1 MFSVQTAY
9 YDLIGMTSLMKLKNN
24 AKFSAVP
31 VYPIARDVCLMIYQ
45 INKEILGNTIDL
57 DPNIKKIR
65 HRVKLYQ
72 KKNNF
77 KVYKRIIDTHI
88 HQFGNDIDNLGFYLD
103 GDQLI
108 GSTIYS
114 TYIFHDTQFFTYNP
128 KKSAENA
135 YNFMGKVGETI
146 ALIIEKLI
154 EKSDYTLPLFAIP
167 TFEYNDDTSYTEKDV
182 LNSNFFVE
190 SQNQNVLLTRLVISL
205 QEASTCI
212 WLYNGISKANN
223 LLLYNYILLRLLSIK
238 ADEVMDNLKNIQ
250 AFLSDDFLQ
259 VDKALNFKISSLIND
274 FDKELCDECRC
285 LRNMIHYNE
294 HDINFI
300 EYVQE
305 KMSIDNNYVN
315 LFTSKIVKHYMEPF
329 CKFVSEYLK
338 VNERKSMNDFEK
350 ITKRLLSLAKG
361 EKFRSSKW

>member
-9 YDLIGMTSLMKLKNN
+9 YDLIGMTSLINLKNN
-24 AKFSAVP
+24 EKFSAVP
-31 VYPIARDVCLMIYQ
+31 VYPLVRDVCLMIYQ
-45 INKEILGNTIDL
+45 INKEILGNSIDL

-72 KKNNF
+72 RKNNF

-88 HQFGNDIDNLGFYLD
+88 HQFGSDIDNLGFYLD
-103 GDQLI
+103 GDQLV

-114 TYIFHDTQFFTYNP
+114 TYIFQDTQFFTNSP
-128 KKSAENA
+128 KKTAGNA
-135 YNFMGKVGETI
+135 YNFVKKVGETVVI
-146 ALIIEKLI
+146 IIEKLI
-154 EKSDYTLPLFAIP
+154 EKSDYTLPSFEIP
-167 TFEYNDDTSYTEKDV
+167 TFEYNDDVSYTEKDV
-182 LNSNFFVE
+182 LSSNFFVD

-212 WLYNGISKANN
+212 WLYNGVSKANN
-223 LLLYNYILLRLLSIK
+223 LQLDNYILLRLLSIK
-238 ADEVMDNLKNIQ
+238 ADEVMDNLKNMQ
-250 AFLSDDFLQ
+250 TFLSDAFLQ
-259 VDKALNFKISSLIND
+259 VDKALNFKISSLINE
-274 FDKELCDECRC
+274 FDKDLCDECRY

-300 EYVQE
+300 EYVEE
-305 KMSIDNNYVN
+305 KISNENNYIN
-315 LFTSKIVKHYMEPF
+315 HFTHKLVKHYMEPF
-329 CKFVSEYLK
+329 CKLVSEYLK
-338 VNERKSMNDFEK
+338 VNEKKSMNDFEK